1 MVFKEVI
8 LKIQSKPTAVS
19 CLQQPIRDFSG
30 LISDLFHLKVDG
42 WSTSEWP
49 PGLKKHFLNTDLI
62 SNCVPQKLFA
72 KHWRKLSYNINLIV
86 FKCFYFFL
94 TKRQKNKNK
103 KNLKFWFLFFNLSV
117 MRANNQDGCFC
128 FFIYFTEREEK
139 KVRKKRGRVPGL
151 LVITW
156 KHLFL
161 FSFSNPPG
169 THAPF
174 GFH

>member
-49 PGLKKHFLNTDLI
+49 PGLKIHFLNTDLI

-72 KHWRKLSYNINLIV
+72 KHWRKWSYNINLIV

-103 KNLKFWFLFFNLSV
+103 NKKNQKKSEIWISFFKFIGD
-117 MRANNQDGCFC
+117 ACKQ
-128 FFIYFTEREEK
+128 
-139 KVRKKRGRVPGL
+139 PGWL
-151 LVITW
+151 L
-156 KHLFL
+156 L
-161 FSFSNPPG
+161 FSYLFYWKRREKSKKEKRKGPG
-169 THAPF
+169 SPRDHMKTLVSLLIL
-174 GFH
+174 